1 MSVLYFDI
9 CLNYIQLLFVCL
21 FNPYLFRLASY
32 ISNKYSI
39 NVVDP
44 ENVLKPNYT
53 LFIIDNMKFSL
64 RVSQAQNM
72 RKTIYST
79 VYAEVKMIVL
89 KRSIYVNNFT
99 VSEVQ

>member
-1 MSVLYFDI
+1 MRLRESSV
-9 CLNYIQLLFVCL
+9 IQ
-21 FNPYLFRLASY
+21 
-32 ISNKYSI
+32 
-39 NVVDP
+39 D
-44 ENVLKPNYT
+44 YT